1 MRLLLTACL
10 SLLTTLGFA
19 AEPAATTAASPT
31 LAPPTAEEIATTAA
45 TVTGAVITT
54 PRGKIHVALFPKTA
68 PVHVAN
74 FVKLARAKFYDGLAF
89 HRVEPNFVIQ
99 GGDPFSRADL
109 PAGKQGPI
117 GSGGPGYTIN
127 LEVGPSNP
135 EKHLPGTL
143 AMADAGPNTAG
154 SQFYLT
160 MAQTSFL
167 DGRYTV
173 FGRVLAL
180 EDIGVIQAVQ
190 RGDRFSVEIITKP

>member
-1 MRLLLTACL
+1 MRFLLTACL
-10 SLLTTLGFA
+10 SLLTMVGSAVFSAEA
-19 AEPAATTAASPT
+19 ALT
-31 LAPPTAEEIATTAA
+31 PPTADEIATTAA
-45 TVTGAVITT
+45 TVTGAVIKT
-54 PRGKIHVALFPKTA
+54 PRGAIHVALFPKTA

-89 HRVEPNFVIQ
+89 HRVEPGFVIQ

-109 PAGKQGPI
+109 PADKQGPM
-117 GSGGPGYTIN
+117 GSGGPGYTIK

-143 AMADAGPNTAG
+143 AMADAGPDTAG

-160 MAQTSFL
+160 QGQASFL

-173 FGRVLAL
+173 FGRILAP
-180 EDIGVIQAVQ
+180 EDLAVIRQVQ
-190 RGDRFSVEIITKP
+190 RGDRFTVEIVTKP